1 MEAYF
6 YGVLGIQRTTKED
19 NAFKLITNK
28 IFSKT
33 EPQLFLS
40 ELIML
45 GYLLK
50 IQHLQIYDPLCR
62 PLEDASIRAETRSGT
77 SYSGAIP
84 AIDALEHETLPRE
97 GSEKVLGRITKK
109 CDKKGQCTI
118 MGGKIRRAKKT
129 RKPKKRST
137 NRKKISK
144 RTRKHR
150 RR

>member
-1 MEAYF
+1 
-6 YGVLGIQRTTKED
+6 
-19 NAFKLITNK
+19 
-28 IFSKT
+28 
-33 EPQLFLS
+33 
-40 ELIML
+40 ML

-62 PLEDASIRAETRSGT
+62 PLEDESIRAETRSGT

-118 MGGKIRRAKKT
+118 MGGKIRRAKT
-129 RKPKKRST
+129 KKRST